1 MGIVLVLLL
10 LMLLCG
16 AVGCFNDCFFTSLS
30 KVLMKERDENEG
42 ILFASKSL
50 VFFSV
55 LSILSSSL
63 TIERE
68 RKEGRRR
75 EEEGMALGGE
85 RVGLL

>member
-1 MGIVLVLLL
+1 
-10 LMLLCG
+10 
-16 AVGCFNDCFFTSLS
+16 
-30 KVLMKERDENEG
+30 MKERDENEG